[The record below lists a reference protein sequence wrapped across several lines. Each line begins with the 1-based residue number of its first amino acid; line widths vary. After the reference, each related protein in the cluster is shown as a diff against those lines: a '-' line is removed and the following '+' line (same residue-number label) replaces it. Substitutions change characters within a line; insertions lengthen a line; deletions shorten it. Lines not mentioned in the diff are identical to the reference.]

1 MTSDGK
7 ITHSISVGTS
17 FGVLC
22 LIASE
27 RGLTGARFIPDVGFC
42 SGPNSTYFDSGI
54 AVGAELFRRKPLPL
68 TINFDE
74 HGTSFQREVW
84 SALRTIPY
92 GQCVSYLDIAKK
104 IVAQHRCVQ

>member
-27 RGLTGARFIPDVGFC
+27 RGLTGARFIPDVGAQDQTVPILTQA
-42 SGPNSTYFDSGI
+42 SLWVQSYFAG
-54 AVGAELFRRKPLPL
+54 KPLPL

-74 HGTSFQREVW
+74 PGHPFNV
-84 SALRTIPY
+84 
-92 GQCVSYLDIAKK
+92 
-104 IVAQHRCVQ
+104 RCGLH

>member
-27 RGLTGARFIPDVGFC
+27 RGLTGARFIPDVGAAQDQTV
-42 SGPNSTYFDSGI
+42 PI
-54 AVGAELFRRKPLPL
+54 L
-68 TINFDE
+68 TQASLWVQAISPEN
-74 HGTSFQREVW
+74 
-84 SALRTIPY
+84 
-92 GQCVSYLDIAKK
+92 
-104 IVAQHRCVQ
+104 RCL